1 MVTNGKKK
9 YDVVCLG
16 SCTLDMIFSVN
27 DIMRMEMIDRDGTAK
42 KYVAIE
48 NSSKI
53 NVKALKFYPGGSAA
67 NIACDLSN
75 LGYSTAYLG
84 GVGKDAAGETCIKDI
99 EKHHVDISKIK
110 IFEDEATAHS
120 VILITPWGRDRSIM
134 AYKGTNDL
142 FTKEHIPEEML
153 KESRAF
159 AWTSLTSDQGIGAIQ
174 HGINLMRAYGGVVV
188 GAPSISVIKK
198 RLNDAI
204 NLLKQSDIC
213 SMNEEEIEALTG
225 EKDIHKAMQILLDW
239 GLKLVNVTMGKE
251 GAWLTTKDSNKLIKT
266 SPPKVIVS
274 DTTGAGDATMAGVI
288 YCFLEGKTPEETGKI
303 AASMSGM
310 EIESEGV
317 RVGMPEKLADLER
330 FMKTHEITQQ
340 ISEFTPK
347 IVESEIKK

>member
-1 MVTNGKKK
+1 MKNNGTKK
-9 YDVVCLG
+9 YDVVALG

-27 DIMRMEMIDRDGTAK
+27 DIMRMELIDRDGVNK

-67 NIACDLSN
+67 NIACDVSN
-75 LGYSTAYLG
+75 LGFSAAYLG
-84 GVGKDAAGETCIKDI
+84 GVGNDAAAETCLKDMQ
-99 EKHHVDISKIK
+99 KHKVDVSKVIT
-110 IFEDEATAHS
+110 FEDEATAHS

-142 FTKEHIPEEML
+142 YSKEHVPEEML
-153 KESRAF
+153 KQTRAF
-159 AWTSLTSDQGIGAIQ
+159 AWTSLTSDQSINAIQ
-174 HGINLMRAYGGVVV
+174 HCINITRAYGGLVV

-204 NLLKQSDIC
+204 NLLKQSDTT

-225 EKDIHKAMQILLDW
+225 EKDVHKAMQILLDW
-239 GLKLVNVTMGKE
+239 GLKLVNVTMGKD
-251 GAWLTTKDSNKLIKT
+251 GAWMTTKDSNKLIKT

-274 DTTGAGDATMAGVI
+274 DTTGAGDATMAGIV
-288 YCFLEGKTPEETGKI
+288 YGYLMGKTPEEMGRI
-303 AASMSGM
+303 AAGMSGM

-317 RVGMPEKLADLER
+317 RVGLPEKFADLEK
-330 FMKTHEITQQ
+330 FMNSHEITQQ
-340 ISEFTPK
+340 ISEFTIK
-347 IVESEIKK
+347 TVESVKK